1 MSVVDT
7 GRIQQ
12 AMRDEVDCEIC
23 DKVSIDAI
31 PGIFADV
38 QEIPEPSSFDPILT
52 NLEDAMATLSYHA
65 QTSNDPIAQIPRSAN
80 PNLGYVE
87 SVSDELEEWT
97 GEAMEAYRDNIKTPF
112 PFYVD
117 NLYVACSTIYG
128 AVLAEKALWKSV
140 REDLSDLEDKAVS
153 ACEKLDDTGASTGA
167 FTLTCVAAVVGVAGA
182 ILTAPTGGLAAP
194 VTTPAPV
201 PSPDPVPVTPPE
213 VVCTEPGTSAVFAP
227 GESVKTRPVAAAEVA
242 LDAGRDPDQAL
253 LGDAHFDELV
263 RELLAKG
270 GEFSRAARVAGDDLR

>member
-1 MSVVDT
+1 MSAVDT

-52 NLEDAMATLSYHA
+52 NLEAAMATLSYHSRG
-65 QTSNDPIAQIPRSAN
+65 SNDAITQLPQNAN

-112 PFYVD
+112 PFYID
-117 NLYVACSTIYG
+117 NIYLACTTIYG

-140 REDLSDLEDKAVS
+140 REDLKDLEDKAVS

-194 VTTPAPV
+194 VTIAA
-201 PSPDPVPVTPPE
+201 VT
-213 VVCTEPGTSAVFAP
+213 GILSIAGSAATTDFDIEHA
-227 GESVKTRPVAAAEVA
+227 
-242 LDAGRDPDQAL
+242 
-253 LGDAHFDELV
+253 DELV
-263 RELLAKG
+263 EALRGEVNKIKTNITESEQEIQKSMSDLLGALDSPQGLLAFQG
-270 GEFSRAARVAGDDLR
+270 PLGFGNGPGDLGDRR